1 MRFESLRYR
10 HFQRRNSAVK
20 KDDLVTALAEAS
32 GQTKASVAAVLG
44 ALPGVAEMALK
55 DGKSVT
61 LGGLGKLDAAE
72 RAAREVRNPR
82 TGEKSMAE
90 AHMAPRFKFAAP
102 FKTAVRG

>member
-1 MRFESLRYR
+1 M
-10 HFQRRNSAVK
+10 K

-61 LGGLGKLDAAE
+61 LSGLGKLDAAE